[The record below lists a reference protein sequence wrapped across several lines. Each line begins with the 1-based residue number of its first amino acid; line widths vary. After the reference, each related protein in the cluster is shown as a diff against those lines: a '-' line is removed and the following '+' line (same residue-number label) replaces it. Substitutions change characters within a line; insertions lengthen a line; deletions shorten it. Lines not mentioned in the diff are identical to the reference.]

1 MVRNLNAPEW
11 QTIPPTVQEDI
22 KNMLL
27 SLNGDYY
34 MALVDL
40 KQTMLESECYTM
52 LAQLRDMEEELG
64 VTIPYLVTV

>member
-1 MVRNLNAPEW
+1 MARNLNAPEW
-11 QTIPPTVQEDI
+11 QTIPPTIQEDI
-22 KNMLL
+22 KNMLS

-40 KQTMLESECYTM
+40 KQTMLEGECYTM
-52 LAQLRDMEEELG
+52 LAQLRNIEEELG

>member
-1 MVRNLNAPEW
+1 MARNLNAPEW

-40 KQTMLESECYTM
+40 KQTMLEGECYTM